1 MSSCRGC
8 GSSGF
13 SPEYNKQFKQ
23 ENNAGCGVYD
33 PETCDKPSLAT
44 EGSALYE
51 WEKIH
56 GRVITVVEYALGE
69 DGRFVHTLE
78 KTLCPLPVEK
88 SGPVRCCSF
97 RFKVV
102 R

>member
-1 MSSCRGC
+1 MSCRACQPGD
-8 GSSGF
+8 F
-13 SPEYNKQFKQ
+13 SPERNKRFKP

-33 PETCDKPSLAT
+33 PETCDKPSLAP

-69 DGRFVHTLE
+69 DGRFAHTLE

-97 RFKVV
+97 RYKVV